1 MYEVE
6 CMISLL
12 TILFIESREITIG
25 FIIFLT
31 GKIPQLKFPAD
42 EFVYSKK
49 EDLLYKA
56 KYYN

>member
-12 TILFIESREITIG
+12 QILFIESSEITIG

-31 GKIPQLKFPAD
+31 GKIPQIKFPAD
-42 EFVYSKK
+42 EYA
-49 EDLLYKA
+49 Y
-56 KYYN
+56 